1 MSESRS
7 ILIVDDHPAAIRL
20 FVRFMELTP
29 YRDMEVLSA
38 ETVDDAAD
46 HLSERSVDAVF
57 LDNRLPPYD
66 GFAEPFRRLSALSD
80 APFVLI
86 TGSDLEDLGY
96 TDVPEEFA
104 AFLSKNDFGLEA
116 IQSCLSGLFSSDQ

>member
-1 MSESRS
+1 MRS

-20 FVRFMELTP
+20 FFRFVGLTR
-29 YRDMEVLSA
+29 YRDVETLSA
-38 ETVDDAAD
+38 ESVDEAAD
-46 HLSERSVDAVF
+46 CLSQCSVDAVF
-57 LDNRLPPYD
+57 LDNRIPPYD

-80 APFVLI
+80 APFVLV

-104 AFLSKNDFGLEA
+104 AFLSKNDFGLDA
-116 IQSCLSGLFSSDQ
+116 IQSCLSNLLPADQ